1 MEGLSKLLEALDPW
15 LSQIV
20 IIGGWAHRLFRYH
33 PQAQAVDYEPLL
45 TLDTD
50 IALPAK
56 LEARE
61 PDLRDRLAQA
71 GFKEKFLGE
80 HQPPATHY
88 QLGDEEGSFYVEF
101 LTPLIGG
108 EYDREGNRRATTQVA
123 GITSQNLRY
132 VDLLLA
138 SPWKVE
144 LSPADGFLFEELKEV
159 RVPSPTRF
167 IAQKLLIY
175 ERRDRRARVKDILYL
190 HDTIELFGASLDVL
204 QEEWKGNTRQELSK
218 NAIRTVEG
226 APGALFSK
234 MSDEIRGAG
243 QAAAGRAL
251 TPERVRELCYAGLKV
266 IFNE

>member
-1 MEGLSKLLEALDPW
+1 
-15 LSQIV
+15 
-20 IIGGWAHRLFRYH
+20 
-33 PQAQAVDYEPLL
+33 
-45 TLDTD
+45 
-50 IALPAK
+50 
-56 LEARE
+56 
-61 PDLRDRLAQA
+61 LRDRLAHA

-138 SPWKVE
+138 SPWKVD
-144 LSPADGFLFEELKEV
+144 LSPADGFFFDKVKEV

-175 ERRDRRARVKDILYL
+175 ERRDRRARAKEILYL

-204 QEEWKGNTRQELSK
+204 QEEWKGSARQELSK
-218 NAIRTVEG
+218 NAILTIEEAALV
-226 APGALFSK
+226 LFSK
-234 MSDEIRGAG
+234 MSDEIRGGAVCSFHRRG
-243 QAAAGRAL
+243 EVVEPRRTRVSELHEEPFSAAAQRDRSAGPVCGFSAA
-251 TPERVRELCYAGLKV
+251 VRGV
-266 IFNE
+266 

>member
-1 MEGLSKLLEALDPW
+1 LAA
-15 LSQIV
+15 
-20 IIGGWAHRLFRYH
+20 GGHRLFRYH
-33 PQAQAVDYEPLL
+33 PQAQSVEYEPLL

-50 IALPAK
+50 IALPDN

-61 PDLRDRLAQA
+61 EDLRDRLTHA

-88 QLGDEEGSFYVEF
+88 QLGDDEGPFYVEF

-138 SPWKVE
+138 SPWKVD
-144 LSPADGFLFEELKEV
+144 LFPANGFLFEKVKEV

-175 ERRDRRARVKDILYL
+175 ERRDRRARAKEILYL

-204 QEEWKGNTRQELSK
+204 QEEWKESARQELSK
-218 NAIRTVEG
+218 KCDSHNRGGSSCAFLERIR
-226 APGALFSK
+226 
-234 MSDEIRGAG
+234 
-243 QAAAGRAL
+243 
-251 TPERVRELCYAGLKV
+251 
-266 IFNE
+266 